1 MRRLSMFM
9 AMALLAACGGDSKS
23 DDDTTDNADESSDE
37 SNPDDQQPDD
47 AIPDDDDAIDI
58 DAPPVSG
65 TDPAENGASTF
76 TEMTTMIP
84 GSTGSRRLPATVYV
98 PSDAGPRPLIVIS
111 PGFQLDR
118 TQYVSFA
125 RHLATWGF
133 AVVLTDYADRG
144 FFADHAALGADLKK
158 VVDWSATQSIVP
170 VDATKIGFAGHSL
183 GGKISV
189 LAASGDSRVKAVV
202 AWDPVDSTSPS
213 VAPELVDTVT
223 ALAVIGETTNATGG
237 QFGMPCAPGAE
248 NFQKFYTAATSPALQ
263 MTVNGADHMDWI
275 DDPSCGFVCDAC
287 DPGTATPAAVNT
299 LTRRL
304 DVAWFRKHLLADA
317 SMDAWLGAPTDG
329 SATVITK

>member
-23 DDDTTDNADESSDE
+23 DDDSTDTTDESSDE
-37 SNPDDQQPDD
+37 ADATDEQNPDDLNP
-47 AIPDDDDAIDI
+47 DDAIDI
-58 DAPPVSG
+58 DAPPVSS
-65 TDPAENGASTF
+65 TDPAQDGESTF
-76 TEMTTMIP
+76 TEMTTTIP

-118 TQYVSFA
+118 VQYESYA

-158 VVDWSATQSIVP
+158 VVDWSATQTIVP

-189 LAASGDSRVKAVV
+189 LAASSDTRVKAVV

-213 VAPELVDTVT
+213 VAPELVDTVA

-237 QFGMPCAPGAE
+237 QFGMPCAPAAE
-248 NFQKFYTAATSPALQ
+248 NFQKFYAAAPSPALQ

-275 DDPSCGFVCDAC
+275 DDPTCGFVCDAC
-287 DPGTATPAAVNT
+287 DPGSATPEAVKT

-304 DVAWFRKHLLADA
+304 DVAWFRKQLFADA
-317 SMDAWLGAPTDG
+317 SMDVWLAAPTDG
-329 SATVITK
+329 SATVVTK